1 MALEQGYVDGER
13 STYWDLVVRPQFNLN
28 RVSIIEVKRFNFVN
42 PSSRGG
48 TISCPM
54 SVLGDTAIL
63 GGRALGK
70 ASSASSN
77 HSLVRDD
84 AALGGMPFAM
94 ILSGGPGEGSSMK

>member
-1 MALEQGYVDGER
+1 M
-13 STYWDLVVRPQFNLN
+13 RPQFNLN
-28 RVSIIEVKRFNFVN
+28 RVSIVEVKGFNIGN

-48 TISCPM
+48 NISCPM
-54 SVLGDTAIL
+54 SVLGDKAIL

-84 AALGGMPFAM
+84 AALGGMPFDM
-94 ILSGGPGEGSSMK
+94 ILSEGPREGSSMK